1 MKKIAK
7 VILCLVLLA
16 VMVLAPVGAKEGPG
30 PDDRPISHIN
40 SINSVVM

>member
-7 VILCLVLLA
+7 VLVCLVIIA

-30 PDDRPISHIN
+30 PDDRPIGHVE
-40 SINSVVM
+40 VVN